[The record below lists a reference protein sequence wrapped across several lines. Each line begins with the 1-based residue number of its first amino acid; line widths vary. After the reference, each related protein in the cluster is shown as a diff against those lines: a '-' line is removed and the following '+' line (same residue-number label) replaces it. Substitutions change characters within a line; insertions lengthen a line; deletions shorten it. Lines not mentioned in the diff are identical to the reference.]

1 MSTLSR
7 RGVAVDVAG
16 LVFVPAAL
24 VAIFLF
30 VPRSV
35 QWSLAFDHGDPRASA
50 LLTAAY
56 VHATP
61 LHLYSNVVAYV
72 VAAGF
77 SHWLSLASDG
87 RDWFWR
93 TVPVFLV
100 VLPVLVNLTDWLVF
114 AVWYPGWELRALGF
128 SGVAAGFGGM
138 LLVALARF
146 VGSRFDSALGRAVGG
161 AAFLLALQVA
171 ALRYGGGAAPYVT
184 GLAAGGLLAL
194 GWWYASR
201 RARPVVARPLPRETV
216 QSGAVVVLIL
226 FVLAAVVLALFP
238 RPDAAARGGVLTGV
252 VAHAAGFAWGT
263 ALSLATGRLAGDE
276 P

>member
-1 MSTLSR
+1 MPGVSR

-16 LVFVPAAL
+16 LLVVPAAL
-24 VAIFLF
+24 VAVFLV

-35 QWSLAFDHGDPRASA
+35 QWSLAFDHGAPEPHT

-77 SHWLSLASDG
+77 THWLSLASDARG
-87 RDWFWR
+87 WFWR
-93 TVPVFLV
+93 TVPVFLT

-114 AVWYPGWELRALGF
+114 AVWYPAWSLRALGF

-146 VGSRFDSALGRAVGG
+146 VGRRFDRALGRTVGV
-161 AAFLLALQVA
+161 ATCLLALQVA
-171 ALRYGGGAAPYVT
+171 AVRYGGGAAPYVT
-184 GLAAGGLLAL
+184 GLVVGGLLVL
-194 GWWYASR
+194 GVWYASR
-201 RARPVVARPLPRETV
+201 RERPVVGRPLSREAV
-216 QSGAVVVLIL
+216 QSAAVVVLIL

-238 RPDAAARGGVLTGV
+238 RPDAVARGGVLTGV
-252 VAHAAGFAWGT
+252 VAHAAGFAWGIV
-263 ALSLATGRLAGDE
+263 LSWATGR
-276 P
+276 PTRP